1 MKQEQKQRQASKAQ
15 FSVEIVYY
23 HLTINVD
30 TWWEWFRSAIIAF
43 IYI

>member
-30 TWWEWFRSAIIAF
+30 T
-43 IYI
+43 